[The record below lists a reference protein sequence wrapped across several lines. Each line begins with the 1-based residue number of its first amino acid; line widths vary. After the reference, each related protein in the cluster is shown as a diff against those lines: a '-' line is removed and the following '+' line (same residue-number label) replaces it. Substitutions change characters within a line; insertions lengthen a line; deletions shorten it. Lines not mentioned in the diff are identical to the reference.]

1 MSEPPLVFFSDNVEL
16 HVISLKK
23 EVSTKYTKEMRNA
36 KTFPTQPT
44 HTKPLL
50 ERNQR
55 HLLAILDHQ
64 GLGASDLTLSFCRA
78 EALSKHHK

>member
-1 MSEPPLVFFSDNVEL
+1 
-16 HVISLKK
+16 
-23 EVSTKYTKEMRNA
+23 MRNA